1 MSGINQRR
9 SSETNSLRHLQCGAL
24 VVLGTLLTVPRALAA
39 QPAATSSPHR
49 ILLISLA
56 DRKLALVE
64 DGRAVKVYDIAIG
77 KPRTPSPTGNFHV
90 ANKLVRPTWYH
101 RGQVIRP
108 GSNNPL
114 GPRWIGLS
122 RPGYGIHGTNE
133 PDSIGKAASHGC
145 IRMRSAE
152 AKELFKLVQVG
163 DAVEIHRSHDEVV
176 SHFFPENL
184 LAGQAGKSEGAARPS
199 ASVVRAEITGAP
211 E

>member
-1 MSGINQRR
+1 MWGISQGR
-9 SSETNSLRHLQCGAL
+9 SRYANSLRQMGYGAL
-24 VVLGTLLTVPRALAA
+24 VLLGTSLMGAGAVAA
-39 QPAATSSPHR
+39 QPPTAGSPHR
-49 ILLISLA
+49 LLLISLA
-56 DRKLALVE
+56 NRKLALIE

-77 KPRTPSPTGNFHV
+77 KPRTPSPAGDFHV
-90 ANKLVRPTWYH
+90 TNKLVRPTWYH
-101 RGQVIRP
+101 RGHAIRP
-108 GSNNPL
+108 GRNNPL

-184 LAGQAGKSEGAARPS
+184 LAGQAGKSEGAARPP